1 MVRIFSTTQKH
12 SIVLMAVV
20 NWTYQFTMIDI
31 GDTGRQ
37 NDGGVFVASNI
48 GQALD
53 EELLN
58 IPPQGAY
65 TLILNYFHLFWPV
78 TKPFQ

>member
-1 MVRIFSTTQKH
+1 
-12 SIVLMAVV
+12 
-20 NWTYQFTMIDI
+20 MIDI